1 MGKDAWR
8 AYLRWLDEASHNEL
22 AAKHAECLQLL
33 ATLTDVQF
41 RSELR
46 RIIRL
51 IEEEQ
56 LIRLG
61 IHQRMSEKGANSPE

>member
-1 MGKDAWR
+1 MGKDTWR
-8 AYLRWLDEASHNEL
+8 AYLRWLDEASYNEL
-22 AAKHAECLQLL
+22 ATKHAECLQLL
-33 ATLTDVQF
+33 ASLTDVQF

-61 IHQRMSEKGANSPE
+61 IHRRMSEKGPNSQE